1 MMGCKRGD
9 IYMARLSSDEDG
21 GSLQEGMRPIL
32 IISNDKANEHS
43 PVITIVPLTSKLR
56 KHRLPT
62 HVLINKCGLVK
73 PSIVLSEQIISLN
86 KTRLEGKVGS
96 IKETV
101 YESQVDRAIKVQLNV

>member
-1 MMGCKRGD
+1 
-9 IYMARLSSDEDG
+9 MARLSADEDG

-43 PVITIVPLTSKLR
+43 PVITMVPLTSKLR
-56 KHRLPT
+56 KHRLPM

-73 PSIVLSEQIISLN
+73 PSLVLAEQMMSLK
-86 KTRLEGKVGS
+86 KTRLERKIGS

-101 YESQVDRAIKVQLNV
+101 YETQVNRAIKVQLNV